1 MYCIVLYCIVLYCIV
16 LYCIVLYYIIL
27 YYIILYYII
36 LYYIICVRVRVRV
49 RLRVRLCNTFYLCSA
64 GVNSIALRHFTGM
77 NKLLVKIIMIIPQCA
92 KNNVYDIY

>member
-1 MYCIVLYCIVLYCIV
+1 M
-16 LYCIVLYYIIL
+16 
-27 YYIILYYII
+27 
-36 LYYIICVRVRVRV
+36 RV
-49 RLRVRLCNTFYLCSA
+49 RVRLCNTFYLCSA